1 MKCISR
7 GTLFY
12 KRALPM
18 LWMAFMLV
26 VTVSIARDIVR
37 GRSTVSFSDLLP
49 FWAIGVLGYV
59 INWLF
64 AFGLADEVLDAGDHL
79 VIRIGATSARVA
91 LTDIESVSEFP
102 FSRPRRI
109 TLRLGPPGPLG
120 RVIAFLPFDG
130 FLSTGFW
137 RSRVADDLMERVE
150 RARRTQS

>member
-18 LWMAFMLV
+18 LWVAFMLF
-26 VTVSIARDIVR
+26 VTVSLAGDIVR
-37 GRSTVSFSDLLP
+37 GTRPSSDLLP
-49 FWAIGVLGYV
+49 FWAIGVIGYI

-64 AFGLADEVLDAGDHL
+64 TSGLADEVLDAGDHL
-79 VIRIGATSARVA
+79 VIRIGARSARVA
-91 LTDIESVSEFP
+91 LADIESVSEFP

-109 TLRLGPPGPLG
+109 TLRLVSPAPLG

-130 FLSTGFW
+130 FFRTGF
-137 RSRVADDLMERVE
+137 RSRVADDLKERVE
-150 RARRTQS
+150 LAQRTQS